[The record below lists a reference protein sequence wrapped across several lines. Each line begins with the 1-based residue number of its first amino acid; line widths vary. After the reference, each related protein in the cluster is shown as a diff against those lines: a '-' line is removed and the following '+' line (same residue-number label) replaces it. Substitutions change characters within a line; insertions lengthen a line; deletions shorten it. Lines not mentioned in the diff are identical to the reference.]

1 MQDDPGVARVL
12 QPINL
17 VRKDAVTTRFLDT
30 CGKAEAEM
38 TEAERREWREAVAAA
53 QAVLLLYRCG
63 PLDDEEATA
72 AIRKNI
78 RAWLLRI
85 RAARPDEADRP
96 R

>member
-1 MQDDPGVARVL
+1 VL

-30 CGKAEAEM
+30 CGKPDGEM
-38 TEAERREWREAVAAA
+38 NEAERKEWRDAVGVA

-63 PLDDEEATA
+63 PLDDEEATS

-78 RAWLLRI
+78 RAWLVRI
-85 RAARPDEADRP
+85 RAARPDESDRP